1 MKIYVLVKCVTFD
14 NRGAVGEICDVQV
27 LRTKEEAKAIIQEN
41 IDMEIKYC
49 HLYEWDIRKNEHDT
63 ESRPYYL
70 EVNYDAY
77 DGDGNSDNYQ
87 WQVREFEIKEE
98 ENE

>member
-27 LRTKEEAKAIIQEN
+27 FRTKEEAKAVIQKN
-41 IDMEIKYC
+41 IDREIRGSCLLK
-49 HLYEWDIRKNEHDT
+49 EDILKNEHDT
-63 ESRPYYL
+63 EYSPYYL

-77 DGDGNSDNYQ
+77 DGDGSNDHFQ
-87 WQVREFEIKEE
+87 WRVREFEIKEE
-98 ENE
+98 